1 MERKNAWAA
10 YDEAGLAKIEAFAK
24 NYCAFL
30 DAGKTERECVA
41 QAVEAAKAA
50 GFADLDEL
58 VKSGAAL
65 KAGDKV
71 YVNWMN

>member
-10 YDEAGLAKIEAFAK
+10 YDAAGIAKIDEFAR

-41 QAVEAAKAA
+41 
-50 GFADLDEL
+50 
-58 VKSGAAL
+58 
-65 KAGDKV
+65 
-71 YVNWMN
+71 